1 MHKQLTDGILIRLK
15 VTTAKEAKQK
25 MRKTQLEREGAF
37 EMKKRIAV
45 LTGGG
50 DAPGLN
56 AVIRAI
62 VRTAIRQYDYEVIG
76 FRDGFKGVIERN
88 IMPLGDKEVSG
99 ILPKGGT
106 ILGTT
111 NRDNPFHY
119 PIGNN
124 QYEDKSDECI
134 QVIKEHADCLIV
146 IGGDGTLSI
155 AYELYQKGLPVVG
168 CPKTIDNDLYI
179 GNSQTFGFDTA
190 YSYATEALD
199 RLHSTAESHHRIVCL
214 EVMGRNAG
222 WIALYAGVAGGA
234 DVILLPEIPFSYD
247 KIVDKIKERQAQN
260 KRFSLIVVAEGA
272 APVGG
277 DLVYQNEGANE
288 PLRLGGI
295 ANIVARNLEK
305 LTGSEVRSIVLGHL
319 QRGGTPTAHDRILA
333 TMYGTSAVKLVATE
347 QYGKVVTL
355 DNHRVVPIPLEE
367 ATKKVRLIEGD
378 NELLNI
384 AKQIGISFGQ

>member
-1 MHKQLTDGILIRLK
+1 
-15 VTTAKEAKQK
+15 
-25 MRKTQLEREGAF
+25 
-37 EMKKRIAV
+37 MKKRIAV

-62 VRTAIRQYDYEVIG
+62 VRTAVREYDYEVIG

-111 NRDNPFHY
+111 NRDNPFHF
-119 PIGNN
+119 PVGNN
-124 QYEDKSDECI
+124 QYQDKSDECI
-134 QVIKEHADCLIV
+134 QIIKEYADSLIV

-155 AYELYQKGLPVVG
+155 GYELYQKGLPVIG
-168 CPKTIDNDLYI
+168 CPKTIDNDLQI
-179 GNSQTFGFDTA
+179 GSSQTFGFDTA

-234 DVILLPEIPFSYD
+234 DIILLPEIPFSYD
-247 KIVDKIKERQAQN
+247 KIVDKIKERLANN
-260 KRFSLIVVAEGA
+260 KRFSLVVVAEGA
-272 APVGG
+272 KPADGE
-277 DLVYQNEGANE
+277 LVYQNKGINE

-295 ANIVARNLEK
+295 ANIVARNLEEM
-305 LTGSEVRSIVLGHL
+305 TGSEARAIVLGHL
-319 QRGGTPTAHDRILA
+319 QRGGTPTAYDRILA
-333 TMYGTSAVKLVATE
+333 TMYGTSAVKLAAAE
-347 QYGKVVTL
+347 QYGNVVSLNNGKVTP
-355 DNHRVVPIPLEE
+355 VPLKE
-367 ATKKVRLIEGD
+367 AVAKIKLVEKN

-384 AKQIGISFGQ
+384 ARQIGISFGD